1 MPPRSTAIYA
11 RVSSEQQTN
20 ETTIASQIAAL
31 EARVAQDDLALAPD
45 NRFVDEGYSGATL
58 VRPALE
64 RLRDAVAAG
73 GLDRLY
79 VHSPDRL
86 ARRYAYQVLL
96 MDEFRRAGV
105 EVVFL
110 NRAIGLSPED
120 DLLLQVQGMVAEYE
134 RAKILERSRRGKRH
148 AARQGAVSVL
158 SGAPYGYRY
167 IGKREGGGVARYEI
181 MADEAR
187 IVRLIF
193 EWIGCERVSI
203 GEVCRRLRQ
212 QGCPTRSG
220 KSTWDRTTVWGL
232 LKNPAYAGTAAFG
245 KTRIGPM
252 PTRLR
257 AVRGGSDQP
266 RRASGVYAA
275 APSEWMGV
283 PVPAL
288 VEGALFEA
296 AQEQLAENRHRSR
309 QQARGERYLLQ
320 GLAVCRQCGYAYY
333 GKPVSLRSANGKRRT
348 YAYYRCCGSDAYRF
362 GGQRVCSNA
371 QVRTDQ
377 LDAAVWREVERLLQ
391 DPSWI
396 AAEYERRLARE
407 GAPGAGDLAG
417 IEAQIAKLRRGMGR
431 LIDSYAEGLIDKA
444 EFEPRITG
452 LRKRIQGWEEQAVV
466 LRDAAEQ
473 RAALS
478 LIVGRLED
486 FARQV
491 CERVAS
497 VDWHLQRD
505 LIRTLVKRVE
515 IDREDVN
522 VVLRVTPSPIG
533 PGSHGPRGERVLH
546 HRGRSSD
553 TPLRGTLRPLHEGSV
568 RRLDGCT
575 QPPPNIQL
583 HPGEVRVVGHG
594 PFDQVMRD
602 GIKAGLDVQIDD
614 PIGAP
619 AALPRRPDRIQ
630 RRPAG
635 TIGIGQGGSAVPPRA
650 PGPSSR
656 PSAPRGR
663 PRAECRGGVCRRCPS
678 VSRRAARGADGTSP
692 TPSGSRPCKDC
703 PSGPS
708 RTPPETPHP
717 RPRRHGSLSPAG
729 TLSRR
734 VALECQKA
742 SPPTPA
748 HPIAGWLVSSAGV
761 SGPFAPPAL
770 PGFITTTNPSVPW
783 PRIGTRLLVGL
794 PLGGLPWHR
803 GDRFPRSAQEPLA
816 GLTPS
821 LCRSPLGQSAGIRR
835 ASSQANDWSLVLATS
850 LRFRHVS
857 NGSLAFV

>member
-1 MPPRSTAIYA
+1 MPPRYTAIYA

-20 ETTIASQIAAL
+20 EKTIASQIAAL

-333 GKPVSLRSANGKRRT
+333 GKPVSLRSAKGKRRT

-452 LRKRIQGWEEQAVV
+452 LRQRIQGWEEQAVV
-466 LRDAAEQ
+466 LRDEAEQ

-497 VDWHLQRD
+497 VDWRLQRD

-533 PGSHGPRGERVLH
+533 PGSHGPGGERVLQ
-546 HRGRSSD
+546 HRGRSNQPD
-553 TPLRGTLRPLHEGSV
+553 PCKRLPPLRCRSLGSPV
-568 RRLDGCT
+568 AT
-575 QPPPNIQL
+575 
-583 HPGEVRVVGHG
+583 
-594 PFDQVMRD
+594 
-602 GIKAGLDVQIDD
+602 
-614 PIGAP
+614 
-619 AALPRRPDRIQ
+619 
-630 RRPAG
+630 
-635 TIGIGQGGSAVPPRA
+635 AV
-650 PGPSSR
+650 
-656 PSAPRGR
+656 
-663 PRAECRGGVCRRCPS
+663 
-678 VSRRAARGADGTSP
+678 
-692 TPSGSRPCKDC
+692 GSRT
-703 PSGPS
+703 G
-708 RTPPETPHP
+708 H
-717 RPRRHGSLSPAG
+717 HLSVCG
-729 TLSRR
+729 
-734 VALECQKA
+734 
-742 SPPTPA
+742 
-748 HPIAGWLVSSAGV
+748 
-761 SGPFAPPAL
+761 
-770 PGFITTTNPSVPW
+770 
-783 PRIGTRLLVGL
+783 
-794 PLGGLPWHR
+794 
-803 GDRFPRSAQEPLA
+803 
-816 GLTPS
+816 
-821 LCRSPLGQSAGIRR
+821 
-835 ASSQANDWSLVLATS
+835 
-850 LRFRHVS
+850 
-857 NGSLAFV
+857 